1 MDVFQILIFLGI
13 ICLGLY
19 QTRKQAQ
26 QKTAQKK
33 VVRKTVS
40 ADAFP
45 KAEEA
50 LEEVRMTPPPTG
62 RKKKRAEHF
71 AKQVKQP
78 PKERK
83 RTPVQA
89 EKPEEKPSDYAFRTP
104 SDARR
109 AFIYSEIFR
118 RKYD

>member
-19 QTRKQAQ
+19 QTRKQTQ
-26 QKTAQKK
+26 KKTAQQK
-33 VVRKTVS
+33 VVRKTVP
-40 ADAFP
+40 ADTFP
-45 KAEEA
+45 KTEEA
-50 LEEVRMTPPPTG
+50 VEEVRMTPPPTSW
-62 RKKKRAEHF
+62 KKRAEHF
-71 AKQVKQP
+71 VKPAKQPRKETKQVP
-78 PKERK
+78 L
-83 RTPVQA
+83 QA
-89 EKPEEKPSDYAFRTP
+89 EKSEENCSEYAFRTP

>member
-19 QTRKQAQ
+19 QTRKQV
-26 QKTAQKK
+26 QKKTTQKK
-33 VVRKTVS
+33 VVRKMVP

-50 LEEVRMTPPPTG
+50 VEEVRMTPPPTK
-62 RKKKRAEHF
+62 RKKRAEHF

-78 PKERK
+78 PKENK
-83 RTPVQA
+83 QTPVQV
-89 EKPEEKPSDYAFRTP
+89 EKPEEDRSEYAFRTP